1 MRILQRL
8 EAALIA
14 VVIRVLFI
22 IGPVRASNVGGLV
35 ARNIGPWLPVNR
47 VAEQNLRRALPD
59 RSAIERRGIIR
70 GMWDNLG
77 RTAAE
82 MPHLGR
88 LLPLASLAVPG
99 AGWFCSEEHMIRDFA
114 AANRSVLF
122 FTGHLGNWEMTLPIA
137 AQLGLKVGAVFRTAS
152 NPYVDTLIN
161 RLRQRA
167 VGLDMPMFPKGA
179 KGARA
184 AFAHMARG
192 GSLGLL
198 MDQKLNEGIAVP
210 FFGQSAMTAPSLA
223 VLALHFRCPVIPARV
238 DRLGPARFRL
248 VLETPLQLPA
258 SCSRERDILEL
269 TTQVNQTL
277 ERWIT
282 ARPESWLWVHRRWPK
297 HPTPRQLPET

>member
-1 MRILQRL
+1 MRIIQRL
-8 EAALIA
+8 EAALI
-14 VVIRVLFI
+14 VVAIRILLIV
-22 IGPVRASNVGGLV
+22 GPVRASNLGGLL
-35 ARNIGPWLPVNR
+35 ARTIGPRLPVNR
-47 VAEQNLRRALPD
+47 VAEQNLRRAFPD
-59 RSAIERRGIIR
+59 RSAVERRGIIR

-77 RTAAE
+77 RTTAE
-82 MPHLGR
+82 MPHLGM

-99 AGWFCSEEHMIRDFA
+99 AGWFCSEERLIRDFA

-152 NPYVDTLIN
+152 NPYVDSLIN

-210 FFGQSAMTAPSLA
+210 FFGQPAMTAPSLA

-248 VLETPLQLPA
+248 VLETPLELPA
-258 SCSRERDILEL
+258 SCNRESDILLL
-269 TTQVNQTL
+269 TTQVNKTL
-277 ERWIT
+277 ERWISE
-282 ARPESWLWVHRRWPK
+282 RPEAWLWVHRRWPK
-297 HPTPRQLPET
+297 NPTPSQRPAT